1 MCSATI
7 SDCEGSSDCTVANNV
22 KVMVNNNLQRM
33 WTEVVVAHFIRL
45 NYTDVYLQRQ
55 ETR

>member
-7 SDCEGSSDCTVANNV
+7 GDGECNSDCRVTNNV
-22 KVMVNNNLQRM
+22 KVMVNNNLQKM
-33 WTEVVVAHFIRL
+33 WGELVVAHFIRL

-55 ETR
+55 ESH

>member
-7 SDCEGSSDCTVANNV
+7 SDSEGNSVCSVANNV

-33 WTEVVVAHFIRL
+33 RREVVVAHFIRL
-45 NYTDVYLQRQ
+45 NYTEAYLQRQ
-55 ETR
+55 ESH

>member
-7 SDCEGSSDCTVANNV
+7 SDGEGSSDCNAANNV

-33 WTEVVVAHFIRL
+33 WREVVVAHFIGL
-45 NYTDVYLQRQ
+45 YYTDV
-55 ETR
+55 